1 MTSLR
6 TSEGRIE
13 YLKKRNNMLEK
24 LRSSASYLDVA
35 RVKECIESVMEG
47 YKSATNIKYMA
58 NTVRERNIED
68 YRFRSIALHHSI
80 DKVKFLAKDYY
91 WRSYFTAVGR
101 AIARGEEKYIHRRI
115 SMSSN
120 ILDETIYYEEP
131 DFTIINKGIRRLL
144 NRYVKPDIILLPI
157 ELQRIFEQHYYNK
170 LTWHMDGRSQLREE
184 GCNLNVFWSNKY
196 APLKS
201 IMIFNS
207 NAGKWHV
214 LEDKNTK
221 NNIAIAIGESQQRK
235 DKVAYFVETLA
246 CYKIVDKEAFI
257 KIKLSHEGKRMKE

>member
-6 TSEGRIE
+6 TPEGRIE
-13 YLKKRNNMLEK
+13 YLIKRNNMLGN
-24 LRSSASYLDVA
+24 LNASARHLDVN
-35 RVKECIESVMEG
+35 RVKECIESITKG
-47 YKSATNIKYMA
+47 YENATNIKYMA
-58 NTVRERNIED
+58 KVVKERTLE
-68 YRFRSIALHHSI
+68 YHRFRTISLHIII
-80 DKVKFLAKDYY
+80 DKDKFLARDYY
-91 WRSYFTAVGR
+91 WTHYFMDVGR

-157 ELQRIFEQHYYNK
+157 ELLRIFEQHYYNK
-170 LTWHMDGRSQLREE
+170 LEWHMDGRSQLREE

-207 NAGKWHV
+207 NAGEWHV
-214 LEDKNTK
+214 LEDENTK

-246 CYKIVDKEAFI
+246 YYKIVDKEAFI